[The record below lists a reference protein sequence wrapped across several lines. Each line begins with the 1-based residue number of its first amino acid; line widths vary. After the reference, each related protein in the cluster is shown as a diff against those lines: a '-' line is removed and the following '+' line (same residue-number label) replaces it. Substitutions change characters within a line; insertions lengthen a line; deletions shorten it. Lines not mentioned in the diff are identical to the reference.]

1 MRKIFLPLILS
12 AGNVTLHPVCAIR
25 DVATKIFLPLIL
37 SAGNVT
43 LHPVCAIRD
52 VATKIFLPL
61 ILSAVI
67 FLAGC
72 APDDTPEAALNDMKT
87 ALAERDA
94 AKLSQRVDVDE
105 FFAATY
111 DAATVELAKNYD
123 TYRAKYPDDPY
134 FQHSAEFL
142 TAYNAEH
149 KTRHLKFIDGVAA
162 AYFAKIPAPDIPQ
175 DDPAAYVANEFEL
188 LRQAADVTVT
198 ETRTEGDRA
207 TVVLDVNGDNSLRG
221 QFIGRLTFELAFRRD
236 EQNRW
241 HFAAIENL
249 DELTPTLVDKAEL
262 VWITFF

>member
-1 MRKIFLPLILS
+1 MIKFF
-12 AGNVTLHPVCAIR
+12 A
-25 DVATKIFLPLIL
+25 
-37 SAGNVT
+37 
-43 LHPVCAIRD
+43 
-52 VATKIFLPL
+52 PL

-67 FLAGC
+67 FLTGC
-72 APDDTPEAALNDMKT
+72 GQEDTPEAALSDIRL
-87 ALAERDA
+87 ALAERDSTKLA
-94 AKLSQRVDVDE
+94 ARADLNK
-105 FFAATY
+105 FFAETY
-111 DAATVELAKNYD
+111 DATTAELAKRYD
-123 TYRAKYPDDPY
+123 AYKAKYPDDPY